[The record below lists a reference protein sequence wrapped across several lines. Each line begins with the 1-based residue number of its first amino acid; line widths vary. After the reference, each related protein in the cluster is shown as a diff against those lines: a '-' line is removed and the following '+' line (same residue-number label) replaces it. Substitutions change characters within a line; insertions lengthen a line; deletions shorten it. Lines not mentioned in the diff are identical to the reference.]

1 MRFQC
6 SSCGRIV
13 AVDDIDAGIMVQC
26 GHCGSVVQVPP
37 TRLSRGSVI
46 ADFIIRRAIGQ
57 GGMGT
62 VYLSHQITLDRPAAL
77 KILAESYANNAEF
90 VALFIKEAR
99 AAAKLNH
106 PHIVQAY
113 AVGEDDG
120 LLYFAMENIDGET
133 MKDVL
138 DREGVIPVDQA
149 LNVIQQIAEALN
161 YAWIEQKL
169 IHCDIKPDNI
179 MLTSTGRAK
188 LADLGLARV
197 TGDMSDADDDEVMG
211 TPQYIS
217 PEALT
222 GAPMDTRSDIY
233 SLGATFYQF
242 VTGRLAFDGA
252 TASEIAKKHLTEPLI
267 PPRSV
272 NKDVP
277 ESVSRII
284 IKMMAKNPSMRYQD
298 ASELIDDLRNARRG
312 KIAGPATESEILNS
326 GASVSKTAAR
336 VARPVG
342 AVPAGADPQHDRA
355 RNIYNLKKRQQD
367 EARRTRVMII
377 VACVI
382 LAVSLLAGAFLLTR
396 YGAKARAERE
406 RREAAEAAER
416 ELQRDTP
423 LTLAVDEI
431 VEFSQANP
439 SDKRGL
445 LAKCEAFLAKDFQ
458 PGKPKEEQALMT
470 FRAIYQ
476 ETDEAVMA
484 STRDLEARKLR
495 KLITQ
500 RQEAAEAAEEARQR
514 AIQQAEDK
522 RKADEYARQAD
533 QLRKEQSARTALELA
548 ERLVSEKEYFAW
560 RMIDQTRHDHLDRAE
575 KDYADWY
582 QNVDRHAQ
590 NSDEAIAEVARPYR
604 DWAKSVLDNIAG
616 AKAIRENTYNGN
628 TILADTQIGYGPS
641 GICTIK
647 SINNGVVKATTIEG
661 RTFQFDF
668 DELPLAQRLVLLKK
682 GAGEAGHS
690 DALYFYLLLYGD
702 FAGAKTVVSD
712 DKTARDIVAYVIAS
726 YFKLAIENASSEQ
739 ALEELRQKYGSLREF
754 RDAMSNARKS
764 TNP

>member
-113 AVGEDDG
+113 AVGEDEG

-138 DREGVIPVDQA
+138 EREGVIPVDQA

-197 TGDMSDADDDEVMG
+197 TGDMNDAEDDEVMG

-242 VTGRLAFDGA
+242 VTGRLAFDGS
-252 TASEIAKKHLTEPLI
+252 TAAEIAKKHLTEPLI
-267 PPRSV
+267 PPRAV
-272 NKDVP
+272 NKDIP

-312 KIAGPATESEILNS
+312 KLAGPATESEILN
-326 GASVSKTAAR
+326 GGIRPAAR
-336 VARPVG
+336 IARTPGGTVIAG
-342 AVPAGADPQHDRA
+342 VPEAKNDRA

-367 EARRTRVMII
+367 EARKTRVMILIACI
-377 VACVI
+377 VLVVALVLGGI
-382 LAVSLLAGAFLLTR
+382 AWYFNN
-396 YGAKARAERE
+396 AKAREERA
-406 RREAAEAAER
+406 RREAAEAKER

-423 LTLAVDEI
+423 MTLAVDEI
-431 VEFSQANP
+431 VTFSRENP
-439 SDKRGL
+439 TDKRGL
-445 LAKCEAFLAKDFQ
+445 LDKCEAYIAKNFQ
-458 PGKPKEEQALMT
+458 PGKPKEEQAEMT
-470 FRAIYQ
+470 FRAVFLEVD
-476 ETDEAVMA
+476 ETMMA
-484 STRDLEARKLR
+484 SARDLESRKLR
-495 KLITQ
+495 KLIAQ
-500 RQEAAEAAEEARQR
+500 RRDDAEAAEEARRR
-514 AIQQAEDK
+514 AEQAAEDK
-522 RKADEYARQAD
+522 RKAREYAEQAD
-533 QLRKEQSARTALELA
+533 QLRREQSARLAMELS
-548 ERLVSEKEYFAW
+548 ERLARDKEYFAG
-560 RMIDQTRHDHLDRAE
+560 RMIDQTRHEHLDRVE

-582 QNVDRHAQ
+582 QTLERQSQD
-590 NSDEAIAEVARPYR
+590 SDEAIAEVARPYR
-604 DWAKSVLDNIAG
+604 DWARSVLDNIAG

-628 TILADTQIGYGPS
+628 TILADTQVGYGPS
-641 GICTIK
+641 GICSVK
-647 SINNGVVKATTIEG
+647 SINNGIVKAVMVDG
-661 RTFQFDF
+661 KPFQFEF
-668 DELPLAQRLVLLKK
+668 DDLPLTQRLVLLKK
-682 GAGEAGHS
+682 GAGEAGHT

-702 FAGAKTVVSD
+702 FAGAKTIASD
-712 DKTARDIVAYVIAS
+712 DEAAKEITAYVIAS
-726 YFKLAIENASSEQ
+726 YFKLALDDADEKEI
-739 ALEELRQKYGSLREF
+739 EELRSKYGTMREF
-754 RDAMSNARKS
+754 RNALAAKNRQN
-764 TNP
+764 NP

>member
-138 DREGVIPVDQA
+138 EREGVIPVDQA

-161 YAWIEQKL
+161 YAWVEQKL

-222 GAPMDTRSDIY
+222 GAPMDARSDIY

-252 TASEIAKKHLTEPLI
+252 TAAEIAKKHLTEPLI

-272 NKDVP
+272 NKDIP

-284 IKMMAKNPSMRYQD
+284 MKMMAKNPSMRYQD

-312 KIAGPATESEILNS
+312 KLAGPSTDSEVLS
-326 GASVSKTAAR
+326 GAISKTATR
-336 VARPVG
+336 VARPTGGGTVLEG
-342 AVPAGADPQHDRA
+342 AADRQNDRA

-367 EARRTRVMII
+367 EARRTRVVVLI
-377 VACVI
+377 ACLV
-382 LAVSLLAGAFLLTR
+382 LFVSLVAAGILF
-396 YGAKARAERE
+396 YFNNAKAREERA
-406 RREAAEAAER
+406 RKEAAEAAER

-423 LTLAVDEI
+423 MTLAVDEI
-431 VEFSQANP
+431 VAFSRANP
-439 SDKRGL
+439 TDKRGL
-445 LAKCEAFLAKDFQ
+445 LEKCEAFIAKNYQ
-458 PGKPKEEQALMT
+458 PTKPKEDQALMT
-470 FRAIYQ
+470 FRAVFQ
-476 ETDEAVMA
+476 EVDESMMS
-484 STRDLEARKLR
+484 STRDLESRKLR
-495 KLITQ
+495 KLIAQ
-500 RQEAAEAAEEARQR
+500 RKDDAEAAEDAKRRAEQAAADRQR
-514 AIQQAEDK
+514 AEEYAQQAD
-522 RKADEYARQAD
+522 R
-533 QLRKEQSARTALELA
+533 LRKEQSARTALELS
-548 ERLVSEKEYFAW
+548 ERLAREKEYFAG
-560 RMIDQTRHDHLDRAE
+560 RMIEQTRHDHLDRVE
-575 KDYADWY
+575 KDYADWF
-582 QNVDRHAQ
+582 QNLDRHAQ
-590 NSDEAIAEVARPYR
+590 DSDEAVAEVARPYR
-604 DWAKSVLDNIAG
+604 DWARAVLDNIAG
-616 AKAIRENTYNGN
+616 AKAIHENTYNGN
-628 TILADTQIGYGPS
+628 TILAETQVGYGPS
-641 GICTIK
+641 GICRVK
-647 SINNGVVKATTIEG
+647 SINNGIVKAVMVDG
-661 RTFQFDF
+661 KPFQFEF
-668 DELPLAQRLVLLKK
+668 DELPLKQRLVLLKK
-682 GAGEAGHS
+682 GAGEAGHA

-702 FAGAKTVVSD
+702 FAGAKEIASD
-712 DKTARDIVAYVIAS
+712 EDAAKDITAYVIAS
-726 YFKLAIENASSEQ
+726 YFKHALENSDEKQ
-739 ALEELRQKYGSLREF
+739 REELRAKYGDMREF
-754 RDAMSNARKS
+754 RSALSAWNKQN
-764 TNP
+764 NP

>member
-138 DREGVIPVDQA
+138 AREGVIPVDQA
-149 LNVIQQIAEALN
+149 LNIIQQIAEALN

-222 GAPMDTRSDIY
+222 GAPMDARSDIY

-242 VTGRLAFDGA
+242 VTGRLAFDGN
-252 TASEIAKKHLTEPLI
+252 TAAEIAKKHLTEPLI

-272 NKDVP
+272 NKDIP

-284 IKMMAKNPSMRYQD
+284 MKMMAKNPSMRYQD

-312 KIAGPATESEILNS
+312 KLAGPSTDSEILS
-326 GASVSKTAAR
+326 GASKAAVR
-336 VARPVG
+336 VARP
-342 AVPAGADPQHDRA
+342 AGGGTVLDGGGDRQNDRA

-367 EARRTRVMII
+367 EARKTRVVVLI
-377 VACVI
+377 ACLV
-382 LAVSLLAGAFLLTR
+382 LLVSLIAAGILF
-396 YGAKARAERE
+396 YFNNAKAREERA
-406 RREAAEAAER
+406 RKEAAEAAER

-423 LTLAVDEI
+423 MTLAVDEI
-431 VEFSQANP
+431 VAFSRANP
-439 SDKRGL
+439 TDKRGL
-445 LAKCEAFLAKDFQ
+445 LEKCEEFIAKNYQ

-470 FRAIYQ
+470 FRAVFQ
-476 ETDEAVMA
+476 EVDEAVMA

-495 KLITQ
+495 KQIAQLKD
-500 RQEAAEAAEEARQR
+500 EAEAAEEAKLR
-514 AIQQAEDK
+514 AEQAERDRLKAIEYEQQA
-522 RKADEYARQAD
+522 A
-533 QLRKEQSARTALELA
+533 QLRKEQSARAALELS
-548 ERLVSEKEYFAW
+548 ERLVREKEYFSW
-560 RMIDQTRHDHLDRAE
+560 RMIDQTLHDHMDRVE
-575 KDYADWY
+575 KDYAVWF
-582 QNVDRHAQ
+582 QNLDRNAQ
-590 NSDEAIAEVARPYR
+590 DSDEAVAEVARPYR
-604 DWAKSVLDNIAG
+604 DWAKAVLDNIAG
-616 AKAIRENTYNGN
+616 AKTIRENSYNGN

-641 GICTIK
+641 GICTVK
-647 SINNGVVKATTIEG
+647 SINNGVVKAVMVDNKP
-661 RTFQFDF
+661 FQFEF
-668 DELPLAQRLVLLKK
+668 DDLPQKQRLVLLKK

-702 FAGAKTVVSD
+702 FTGAKTIAAD
-712 DKTARDIVAYVIAS
+712 DDNAKEITAYVIAS
-726 YFKLAIENASSEQ
+726 YFKH
-739 ALEELRQKYGSLREF
+739 ALENSDEKMREELQAKYGAMREF
-754 RDAMSNARKS
+754 RTALSAWNKQN
-764 TNP
+764 NP

>member
-13 AVDDIDAGIMVQC
+13 AVDDVDAGIMVQC

-138 DREGVIPVDQA
+138 DREGAIPVDQA

-197 TGDMSDADDDEVMG
+197 TGDMSDSDDDEVMG

-252 TASEIAKKHLTEPLI
+252 TAAEIAKKHLTEPLI

-272 NKDVP
+272 NKDIP

-284 IKMMAKNPSMRYQD
+284 MKMMAKNPSMRYQD

-312 KIAGPATESEILNS
+312 KLAGPATDSEILAG
-326 GASVSKTAAR
+326 GAKQAAR

-342 AVPAGADPQHDRA
+342 GGTVLASGADHQNDRA

-367 EARRTRVMII
+367 EARKTRIVVMI
-377 VACVI
+377 ACLV
-382 LAVSLLAGAFLLTR
+382 LLVSLVAAGILF
-396 YGAKARAERE
+396 YFNNAKAREERA
-406 RREAAEAAER
+406 RKEAAEAAER

-423 LTLAVDEI
+423 MTLEVDEI
-431 VEFSQANP
+431 LAFSRANP

-445 LAKCEAFLAKDFQ
+445 LEKCEAFIAKNYQ
-458 PGKPKEEQALMT
+458 PSKPKEDQALMT
-470 FRAIYQ
+470 FRAVFQ
-476 ETDEAVMA
+476 EVDESMMA

-495 KLITQ
+495 KLIAQ
-500 RQEAAEAAEEARQR
+500 RRDDAEAAEEARRR
-514 AIQQAEDK
+514 AQQAAEDK
-522 RKADEYARQAD
+522 RKADEYAQQAD
-533 QLRKEQSARTALELA
+533 QLRKEQSARTAMELA
-548 ERLVSEKEYFAW
+548 ERLVTDKEYFAGH
-560 RMIDQTRHDHLDRAE
+560 MIEQTRHDHLDRAE
-575 KDYADWY
+575 KDYADWF
-582 QNVDRHAQ
+582 QTLDRHAQ
-590 NSDEAIAEVARPYR
+590 DSDEAVAEVARPYR
-604 DWAKSVLDNIAG
+604 DWARIVLDNIAG

-628 TILADTQIGYGPS
+628 TILAETQVGYGPS
-641 GICTIK
+641 GICRVK
-647 SINNGVVKATTIEG
+647 SINNGVVKAVMVDG
-661 RTFQFDF
+661 KQFQFNF
-668 DELPLAQRLVLLKK
+668 DDLPLKQRLVLLKK

-702 FAGAKTVVSD
+702 FAGAKE
-712 DKTARDIVAYVIAS
+712 IVADDDNAKEIANYILAS
-726 YFKLAIENASSEQ
+726 YFKYVVKNSDEKT
-739 ALEELRQKYGSLREF
+739 LEELKAKYGTMREF
-754 RDAMSNARKS
+754 RNAMSTYKQN
-764 TNP
+764 NP

>member
-138 DREGVIPVDQA
+138 EREGVIPVDQA

-242 VTGRLAFDGA
+242 VTGRLAFDGS
-252 TASEIAKKHLTEPLI
+252 TAAEIAKKHLTEPLI
-267 PPRSV
+267 PPRAV
-272 NKDVP
+272 NKDIP

-312 KIAGPATESEILNS
+312 KLAGPATESEILN
-326 GASVSKTAAR
+326 GGIR
-336 VARPVG
+336 PVARATRTPGGGTVIAG
-342 AVPAGADPQHDRA
+342 VPEAKNDRA

-367 EARRTRVMII
+367 EARKTRVMILIACI
-377 VACVI
+377 VLVVALVLGGI
-382 LAVSLLAGAFLLTR
+382 AWYFNN
-396 YGAKARAERE
+396 AKAREERA
-406 RREAAEAAER
+406 RREAAEAKER

-423 LTLAVDEI
+423 MTLAVDEI
-431 VEFSQANP
+431 VAFSRANP
-439 SDKRGL
+439 TDKRGL
-445 LAKCEAFLAKDFQ
+445 LDKCEAYIAKDFQ
-458 PGKPKEEQALMT
+458 PGKPKEEQAEMT
-470 FRAIYQ
+470 FRAVFL
-476 ETDEAVMA
+476 EVDEAMMA
-484 STRDLEARKLR
+484 SARDLESRKLR
-495 KLITQ
+495 KLIAQ
-500 RQEAAEAAEEARQR
+500 RRDDAEAAEEARRR
-514 AIQQAEDK
+514 AEQAAEDK
-522 RKADEYARQAD
+522 RKADEYAQQAD
-533 QLRKEQSARTALELA
+533 QRRKEQSARLAMELS
-548 ERLVSEKEYFAW
+548 ERLARDKEYFAG
-560 RMIDQTRHDHLDRAE
+560 RMIDQTRHEHLDRVE

-582 QNVDRHAQ
+582 QTLDRHSQ
-590 NSDEAIAEVARPYR
+590 DSDEAIAEVARPYR
-604 DWAKSVLDNIAG
+604 DWARSVLDNIAG

-628 TILADTQIGYGPS
+628 TILADTQVGYGPS
-641 GICTIK
+641 GICSVK
-647 SINNGVVKATTIEG
+647 SINNGIVKAVMVDG
-661 RTFQFDF
+661 KPFQFEF
-668 DELPLAQRLVLLKK
+668 DDLPLTQRLVLLKK
-682 GAGEAGHS
+682 GAGEAGHT

-702 FAGAKTVVSD
+702 FAGAKTIAAD
-712 DKTARDIVAYVIAS
+712 DDAAKEITAYVIAS
-726 YFKLAIENASSEQ
+726 YFKLALDDADEKEI
-739 ALEELRQKYGSLREF
+739 EELRSKYGTMREF
-754 RDAMSNARKS
+754 RNALAAKNRQN
-764 TNP
+764 NP

>member
-1 MRFQC
+1 M
-6 SSCGRIV
+6 

-138 DREGVIPVDQA
+138 EREGVIPVDQA

-252 TASEIAKKHLTEPLI
+252 TAAEIAKKHLTEPLI

-272 NKDVP
+272 NKDIP

-284 IKMMAKNPSMRYQD
+284 MKMMAKNPSMRYQD

-312 KIAGPATESEILNS
+312 KLAGPSTDSEVL
-326 GASVSKTAAR
+326 VSKNSARAAR
-336 VARPVG
+336 PSGGGTVLD
-342 AVPAGADPQHDRA
+342 AGADRQNDRA

-367 EARRTRVMII
+367 EARKTQTMILI
-377 VACVI
+377 ACLV
-382 LAVSLLAGAFLLTR
+382 LVVSLIAAGILF
-396 YGAKARAERE
+396 YFNNAKAQEE
-406 RREAAEAAER
+406 RRQKEALEAAER

-423 LTLAVDEI
+423 MTLAVDEI
-431 VEFSQANP
+431 VAFSRANP
-439 SDKRGL
+439 TDKRGL
-445 LAKCEAFLAKDFQ
+445 LDKCEAFIAKNYQ
-458 PGKPKEEQALMT
+458 PTKPKEDQALMT
-470 FRAIYQ
+470 FRAVFQ
-476 ETDEAVMA
+476 EVDEAMMT
-484 STRDLEARKLR
+484 STRDLESRKLR
-495 KLITQ
+495 KQIAQ
-500 RQEAAEAAEEARQR
+500 RKDDAEAREEARRR
-514 AIQQAEDK
+514 AEQAEQD
-522 RKADEYARQAD
+522 RQKAEEYARQAA
-533 QLRKEQSARTALELA
+533 QLRKEQSARTAMELS
-548 ERLVSEKEYFAW
+548 ERLAREKEYFVGH
-560 RMIDQTRHDHLDRAE
+560 MIDQTRHEHLDRAE
-575 KDYADWY
+575 KDYADWF
-582 QNVDRHAQ
+582 QNLDRYSQ
-590 NSDEAIAEVARPYR
+590 DSDEAVAEVARPYR
-604 DWAKSVLDNIAG
+604 DWAKAVLDNIAG

-641 GICTIK
+641 GICRVK
-647 SINNGVVKATTIEG
+647 SINNGVVKAVMVDNKP
-661 RTFQFDF
+661 FQFDF
-668 DELPLAQRLVLLKK
+668 DDLPLKQRLVLLKK
-682 GAGEAGHS
+682 GAGEAGHA
-690 DALYFYLLLYGD
+690 DALYFYLLLYGE
-702 FAGAKTVVSD
+702 FAGAKE
-712 DKTARDIVAYVIAS
+712 IVADDEAAKEITSYVIAS
-726 YFKLAIENASSEQ
+726 YFKHALDIADEKG
-739 ALEELRQKYGSLREF
+739 LEELKAKYGTMREF
-754 RDAMSNARKS
+754 RNALSARNKQN
-764 TNP
+764 NP

>member
-138 DREGVIPVDQA
+138 DREGAIPVDQA

-252 TASEIAKKHLTEPLI
+252 TAAEIAKKHLTEPLI

-272 NKDVP
+272 NKDIP

-284 IKMMAKNPSMRYQD
+284 MKMMAKNPSMRYQD

-312 KIAGPATESEILNS
+312 KLAGPATESEIL
-326 GASVSKTAAR
+326 GGSKSATH

-342 AVPAGADPQHDRA
+342 GTVLASAADHQNDRA

-367 EARRTRVMII
+367 EARKTRT
-377 VACVI
+377 VI
-382 LAVSLLAGAFLLTR
+382 LIACIVLFISLTAAGVLFYFNNAER
-396 YGAKARAERE
+396 RKAREQKE
-406 RREAAEAAER
+406 KLEAAER

-423 LTLAVDEI
+423 MTLAVDEI
-431 VEFSQANP
+431 VAFSRTNP
-439 SDKRGL
+439 TDRRGL
-445 LAKCEAFLAKDFQ
+445 LDKCEAFIAKNYQ
-458 PGKPKEEQALMT
+458 PGKPKEDQALMT
-470 FRAIYQ
+470 FRAIFQ
-476 ETDEAVMA
+476 EVDEGMMA
-484 STRDLEARKLR
+484 STRDLESRKLR
-495 KLITQ
+495 KLIAQ
-500 RQEAAEAAEEARQR
+500 RKDDAEAAADARRR
-514 AIQQAEDK
+514 AEQAAEDK
-522 RKADEYARQAD
+522 RLAAEYAQQAD
-533 QLRKEQSARTALELA
+533 QLRKEQSARTAMELA
-548 ERLVSEKEYFAW
+548 ERLVREKEYYAG

-575 KDYADWY
+575 KDYADWF
-582 QNVDRHAQ
+582 QTLERHTQ
-590 NSDEAIAEVARPYR
+590 DSDEAVAAVARPYR
-604 DWAKSVLDNIAG
+604 DWARVVLDNIAG

-641 GICTIK
+641 GICRVR
-647 SINNGVVKATTIEG
+647 SINNGIVKAVMVDNKQ
-661 RTFQFDF
+661 FQFDF
-668 DELPLAQRLVLLKK
+668 DDLPLKQRLVLLKK

-702 FAGAKTVVSD
+702 FAGAKE
-712 DKTARDIVAYVIAS
+712 IVADDDSAKEITNYIIAS
-726 YFKLAIENASSEQ
+726 YFKHVLENADEK
-739 ALEELRQKYGSLREF
+739 ALDELKAKYGTMREF
-754 RDAMSNARKS
+754 RNALSARNKQ

>member
-149 LNVIQQIAEALN
+149 LNIIQQIAEALN

-222 GAPMDTRSDIY
+222 GAPMDARSDIY

-242 VTGRLAFDGA
+242 VTGRLAFDGS
-252 TASEIAKKHLTEPLI
+252 TAAEIAKKHLTEPLI

-272 NKDVP
+272 NKDIP

-284 IKMMAKNPSMRYQD
+284 MKMMAKNPSMRYQD

-312 KIAGPATESEILNS
+312 KLAGPSTDSEVLS
-326 GASVSKTAAR
+326 GVSKTATR
-336 VARPVG
+336 VARPAGGGTVLDG
-342 AVPAGADPQHDRA
+342 AVDRQNDRA

-367 EARRTRVMII
+367 EARKTRT
-377 VACVI
+377 VI
-382 LAVSLLAGAFLLTR
+382 LIACLVLLVSLVAAGVLF
-396 YGAKARAERE
+396 YFNNAKAREERA
-406 RREAAEAAER
+406 RREAAEAKER

-423 LTLAVDEI
+423 LTLDVDEI
-431 VEFSQANP
+431 VAFSRANP
-439 SDKRGL
+439 MDKRGL
-445 LAKCEAFLAKDFQ
+445 LEKCEAFIAKNYE
-458 PGKPKEEQALMT
+458 PAKPKEEQALMT
-470 FRAIYQ
+470 FRAVFQ
-476 ETDEAVMA
+476 EVDEAVMA
-484 STRDLEARKLR
+484 TTRDLESRKLR
-495 KLITQ
+495 KQIAQLKDEK
-500 RQEAAEAAEEARQR
+500 EAAEDAKRRAEQAAEDRRKAEEYA
-514 AIQQAEDK
+514 QQAE
-522 RKADEYARQAD
+522 
-533 QLRKEQSARTALELA
+533 QLRKEQSARAAMELS
-548 ERLVSEKEYFAW
+548 ERLAREKEYFAW
-560 RMIDQTRHDHLDRAE
+560 RMIDQTLREHMDRVE
-575 KDYADWY
+575 KDYADWF
-582 QNVDRHAQ
+582 QILDRHAQ
-590 NSDEAIAEVARPYR
+590 DSDEAVATVARPYR

-628 TILADTQIGYGPS
+628 TILAETQIGYGPS
-641 GICTIK
+641 GICTVK
-647 SINNGVVKATTIEG
+647 SINNGLVKAAMVDG
-661 RTFQFDF
+661 KPFQFEF
-668 DELPLAQRLVLLKK
+668 DELPQKQRLVLLKK

-702 FAGAKTVVSD
+702 FTGAKTIAAD
-712 DKTARDIVAYVIAS
+712 DDGAKEITAYVIAS
-726 YFKLAIENASSEQ
+726 FFKH
-739 ALEELRQKYGSLREF
+739 ALEDSDEKTRAELQSKYGSMREF
-754 RDAMSNARKS
+754 RSALSAWNKQN
-764 TNP
+764 NP

>member
-1 MRFQC
+1 
-6 SSCGRIV
+6 
-13 AVDDIDAGIMVQC
+13 MVQC

-138 DREGVIPVDQA
+138 EREGAIPVDQA

-197 TGDMSDADDDEVMG
+197 TGDMSDSDDDEVMG

-242 VTGRLAFDGA
+242 VTGRLAFDGN
-252 TASEIAKKHLTEPLI
+252 TAAEIAKKHLTEPLI

-272 NKDVP
+272 NKDIP

-312 KIAGPATESEILNS
+312 KLAGPSTDSEILS
-326 GASVSKTAAR
+326 GAKPAAR

-342 AVPAGADPQHDRA
+342 GGTVLDGAVDRQNDRA

-367 EARRTRVMII
+367 EARKTRVVVLI
-377 VACVI
+377 ACLV
-382 LAVSLLAGAFLLTR
+382 LFVSLVAAGVLF
-396 YGAKARAERE
+396 YFNNAKAREE
-406 RREAAEAAER
+406 RRKKEAAEAAER

-423 LTLAVDEI
+423 MTLAVDEI
-431 VEFSQANP
+431 VAFSRANP
-439 SDKRGL
+439 TDKRGL
-445 LAKCEAFLAKDFQ
+445 LDKCEAYIAKNYQ
-458 PGKPKEEQALMT
+458 PGKPKEDQALMT
-470 FRAIYQ
+470 FRAIFQ
-476 ETDEAVMA
+476 EVDESMMS
-484 STRDLEARKLR
+484 STRDLESRKLR
-495 KLITQ
+495 KLIAQ
-500 RQEAAEAAEEARQR
+500 RKDDAEAAEEARRR
-514 AIQQAEDK
+514 AAQAAEDK
-522 RKADEYARQAD
+522 RRADEYAQQAD
-533 QLRKEQSARTALELA
+533 QLRKEQSARTALELS
-548 ERLVSEKEYFAW
+548 ERLVREKDYYAG
-560 RMIDQTRHDHLDRAE
+560 RMVEQTLHDHLDRAE
-575 KDYADWY
+575 KDYAEWF
-582 QNVDRHAQ
+582 QTLERHTQ
-590 NSDEAIAEVARPYR
+590 DSDEAVAEVARPYR
-604 DWAKSVLDNIAG
+604 EWARSVLDSIAG

-641 GICTIK
+641 GICRVR
-647 SINNGVVKATTIEG
+647 SINNGVVKAVMVDN
-661 RTFQFDF
+661 RQFQFDF
-668 DELPLAQRLVLLKK
+668 DDLPLKQRLVLLKK

-702 FAGAKTVVSD
+702 FAGAKEIASD
-712 DKTARDIVAYVIAS
+712 DDSAKEITNYIIAC
-726 YFKLAIENASSEQ
+726 YFKHVLDNADEKT
-739 ALEELRQKYGSLREF
+739 LEELKTKYGSMREF
-754 RDAMSNARKS
+754 KNALSAHNRQ

>member
-13 AVDDIDAGIMVQC
+13 AVDDVDAGIMVQC

-138 DREGVIPVDQA
+138 EREGVIPVDQA

-252 TASEIAKKHLTEPLI
+252 TAAEIAKKHLVEPLI

-272 NKDVP
+272 NKDIP

-284 IKMMAKNPSMRYQD
+284 MKMMAKNPSMRYQD

-312 KIAGPATESEILNS
+312 KTAGPATESEILVGGAQNS
-326 GASVSKTAAR
+326 AR

-342 AVPAGADPQHDRA
+342 GTMAAPADHQNDRA
-355 RNIYNLKKRQQD
+355 RNIYNLKKRQQE
-367 EARRTRVMII
+367 EARKTRSMILI
-377 VACVI
+377 ACVVLVI
-382 LAVSLLAGAFLLTR
+382 SLLAGGVAWYFNN
-396 YGAKARAERE
+396 AKAREEQARKK
-406 RREAAEAAER
+406 AAEAKEL
-416 ELQRDTP
+416 ELQRDTEM
-423 LTLAVDEI
+423 TLAVDDI
-431 VEFSQANP
+431 VAFSNTNP
-439 SDKRGL
+439 TDKAGL
-445 LAKCEAFLAKDFQ
+445 LEKCEEYILKKYQ
-458 PGKPKEEQALMT
+458 PGKPKEEKAKIMFDSVFL
-470 FRAIYQ
+470 
-476 ETDEAVMA
+476 EVDEAMMA
-484 STRDLEARKLR
+484 SARDLESRKLR
-495 KLITQ
+495 KLIAQ
-500 RQEAAEAAEEARQR
+500 RKDDAEAAEEARRR
-514 AIQQAEDK
+514 AQQAAEDK
-522 RKADEYARQAD
+522 RKADDYARQAD
-533 QLRKEQSARTALELA
+533 QLRKEQSARTALELS
-548 ERLVSEKEYFAW
+548 ERLVKDKEYFAG
-560 RMIDQTRHDHLDRAE
+560 RMIEQTRHDHLDRAE
-575 KDYADWY
+575 KDYADWFQTLERY
-582 QNVDRHAQ
+582 SQDA
-590 NSDEAIAEVARPYR
+590 DEAVAEVARPYR
-604 DWAKSVLDNIAG
+604 DWANAVLDHIAG

-628 TILADTQIGYGPS
+628 TILAETQIGYGPS
-641 GICTIK
+641 GICRVK
-647 SINNGVVKATTIEG
+647 SINNGVVKATMVDG
-661 RTFQFDF
+661 KQFQFDF
-668 DELPLAQRLVLLKK
+668 DDLPLSQRLVLLKK
-682 GAGEAGHS
+682 GAGEAGHADS
-690 DALYFYLLLYGD
+690 LYFYLLLYGD
-702 FAGAKTVVSD
+702 FAGAKTIAAEED
-712 DKTARDIVAYVIAS
+712 AAKDITAYVIAS
-726 YFKLAIENASSEQ
+726 YFKHVLENADQ
-739 ALEELRQKYGSLREF
+739 KTVDELRAQYGTMREF
-754 RDAMSNARKS
+754 RNALSARNGQK
-764 TNP
+764 

>member
-138 DREGVIPVDQA
+138 EREGVIPVDQA
-149 LNVIQQIAEALN
+149 LNIIQQIAEALN

-242 VTGRLAFDGA
+242 VTGRLAFDGS
-252 TASEIAKKHLTEPLI
+252 TAAEIAKKHLTEPLI
-267 PPRSV
+267 PPRAV
-272 NKDVP
+272 NKDIP

-312 KIAGPATESEILNS
+312 KIAGPATESEILS
-326 GASVSKTAAR
+326 GAI
-336 VARPVG
+336 RPASR
-342 AVPAGADPQHDRA
+342 AVRTPGGGTVIAGVPEAKNDRA

-367 EARRTRVMII
+367 EARKTQLMILI
-377 VACVI
+377 ACFVLVVALVLGGI
-382 LAVSLLAGAFLLTR
+382 AWYFNN
-396 YGAKARAERE
+396 AKAREERA
-406 RREAAEAAER
+406 RREAAEAKER

-423 LTLAVDEI
+423 MTLAVDEI
-431 VEFSQANP
+431 VAFSRANP
-439 SDKRGL
+439 TDKRGL
-445 LAKCEAFLAKDFQ
+445 LDKCEAYIAKDFQ
-458 PGKPKEEQALMT
+458 PGKPKEEQAEMT
-470 FRAIYQ
+470 FRAVFL
-476 ETDEAVMA
+476 EVDEAMMA
-484 STRDLEARKLR
+484 SARDLESRKLR
-495 KLITQ
+495 KLIAQ
-500 RQEAAEAAEEARQR
+500 RRDDAEAAEEARRR
-514 AIQQAEDK
+514 AEQAAEDK
-522 RKADEYARQAD
+522 RKADEYAQQAD
-533 QLRKEQSARTALELA
+533 QLRKEQSARLAMELS
-548 ERLVSEKEYFAW
+548 ERLVRDKEYFAG
-560 RMIDQTRHDHLDRAE
+560 RMIDQTRHEHLDRVE

-582 QNVDRHAQ
+582 QTLERQSQD
-590 NSDEAIAEVARPYR
+590 SDEAIAEVARPYR
-604 DWAKSVLDNIAG
+604 DWARSVLDNIAG

-628 TILADTQIGYGPS
+628 TILADTQVGYGPS
-641 GICTIK
+641 GICSVK
-647 SINNGVVKATTIEG
+647 SINNGIVKAVMVDG
-661 RTFQFDF
+661 KPFQFNF
-668 DELPLAQRLVLLKK
+668 DDLPLTQRLVLLKK
-682 GAGEAGHS
+682 GAGEAGHT

-702 FAGAKTVVSD
+702 FAGAKTIAAD
-712 DKTARDIVAYVIAS
+712 DDAAKEIAAYVIAS
-726 YFKLAIENASSEQ
+726 YFKLALDDADEKEI
-739 ALEELRQKYGSLREF
+739 EELRSKYGTMREF
-754 RDAMSNARKS
+754 RSALAAKNRQN
-764 TNP
+764 NP

>member
-138 DREGVIPVDQA
+138 EREGVIPVDQA

-252 TASEIAKKHLTEPLI
+252 TAAEIAKKHLTEPLI

-272 NKDVP
+272 NKDIP

-284 IKMMAKNPSMRYQD
+284 MKMMAKNPSMRYQD

-312 KIAGPATESEILNS
+312 KLAGPATESEIL
-326 GASVSKTAAR
+326 GGSKSATH

-342 AVPAGADPQHDRA
+342 GTVLASAADHQNDRA

-367 EARRTRVMII
+367 EARKTRT
-377 VACVI
+377 VI
-382 LAVSLLAGAFLLTR
+382 LIACIVLFISLTAAGVLFYFNNAER
-396 YGAKARAERE
+396 RKAREQKE
-406 RREAAEAAER
+406 KLEAAER

-423 LTLAVDEI
+423 MTLAVDEI
-431 VEFSQANP
+431 VAFSRTNP
-439 SDKRGL
+439 TDRRGL
-445 LAKCEAFLAKDFQ
+445 LDKCEAFIAKNYQ
-458 PGKPKEEQALMT
+458 PGKPKEDQALMT
-470 FRAIYQ
+470 FRAIFQ
-476 ETDEAVMA
+476 EVDEGMMA
-484 STRDLEARKLR
+484 STRDLESRKLR
-495 KLITQ
+495 KLIAQ
-500 RQEAAEAAEEARQR
+500 RKDDAEAAADARRR
-514 AIQQAEDK
+514 AEQAAEDK
-522 RKADEYARQAD
+522 RLAAEYAQQAD
-533 QLRKEQSARTALELA
+533 QLRKEQSARTAMELA
-548 ERLVSEKEYFAW
+548 ERLVREKEYYAG

-575 KDYADWY
+575 KDYADWF
-582 QNVDRHAQ
+582 QTLERHTQ
-590 NSDEAIAEVARPYR
+590 DSDEAVAEVARPYR
-604 DWAKSVLDNIAG
+604 DWARVVLDNIAG

-641 GICTIK
+641 GICRVR
-647 SINNGVVKATTIEG
+647 SINNGIVKAVMVDNKQ
-661 RTFQFDF
+661 FQFDF
-668 DELPLAQRLVLLKK
+668 DDLPLKQRLVLLKK

-702 FAGAKTVVSD
+702 FAGAKE
-712 DKTARDIVAYVIAS
+712 IVADDDSAKEITNYIIAS
-726 YFKLAIENASSEQ
+726 YFKHVLENADEK
-739 ALEELRQKYGSLREF
+739 ALDELKAKYGTMREF
-754 RDAMSNARKS
+754 RNALSARNKQ

>member
-138 DREGVIPVDQA
+138 EREGVIPVEQA

-161 YAWIEQKL
+161 YAWVEQKL

-252 TASEIAKKHLTEPLI
+252 TAAEIAKKHLTEPLI

-272 NKDVP
+272 NKDIP

-284 IKMMAKNPSMRYQD
+284 MKMMAKNPSMRYQD

-312 KIAGPATESEILNS
+312 KLAGPSTDSEVLV
-326 GASVSKTAAR
+326 GGSKTATR
-336 VARPVG
+336 VARPAGGGTVLDG
-342 AVPAGADPQHDRA
+342 AVDRQNDRA

-367 EARRTRVMII
+367 EARRTRVVVLI
-377 VACVI
+377 ACLV
-382 LAVSLLAGAFLLTR
+382 LFVSLVAAGILF
-396 YGAKARAERE
+396 YFNNAKAREERA
-406 RREAAEAAER
+406 RKEAAEAAER

-423 LTLAVDEI
+423 MTLAVDEI
-431 VEFSQANP
+431 VAFSRANP
-439 SDKRGL
+439 TDRRGL
-445 LAKCEAFLAKDFQ
+445 LEKCEAFIAKNCCCLSYHFQ
-458 PGKPKEEQALMT
+458 PDTL
-470 FRAIYQ
+470 
-476 ETDEAVMA
+476 
-484 STRDLEARKLR
+484 
-495 KLITQ
+495 
-500 RQEAAEAAEEARQR
+500 
-514 AIQQAEDK
+514 
-522 RKADEYARQAD
+522 
-533 QLRKEQSARTALELA
+533 TA
-548 ERLVSEKEYFAW
+548 
-560 RMIDQTRHDHLDRAE
+560 
-575 KDYADWY
+575 
-582 QNVDRHAQ
+582 
-590 NSDEAIAEVARPYR
+590 
-604 DWAKSVLDNIAG
+604 
-616 AKAIRENTYNGN
+616 
-628 TILADTQIGYGPS
+628 
-641 GICTIK
+641 
-647 SINNGVVKATTIEG
+647 
-661 RTFQFDF
+661 
-668 DELPLAQRLVLLKK
+668 
-682 GAGEAGHS
+682 
-690 DALYFYLLLYGD
+690 
-702 FAGAKTVVSD
+702 
-712 DKTARDIVAYVIAS
+712 
-726 YFKLAIENASSEQ
+726 
-739 ALEELRQKYGSLREF
+739 EF
-754 RDAMSNARKS
+754 RNCSNATRSADFKPVECS
-764 TNP
+764 PVT

>member
-13 AVDDIDAGIMVQC
+13 AVDDVDAGIMVQC
-26 GHCGSVVQVPP
+26 GHCSSVVQVPP

-138 DREGVIPVDQA
+138 EREGVIPVDQA

-252 TASEIAKKHLTEPLI
+252 TAAEIAKKHLTEPLI

-272 NKDVP
+272 NKDIP

-312 KIAGPATESEILNS
+312 KAAGPATESEVLS
-326 GASVSKTAAR
+326 GGVPKTSSR
-336 VARPVG
+336 VAHPVSGG
-342 AVPAGADPQHDRA
+342 AMMAAPADHQNDRA

-367 EARRTRVMII
+367 EARKTRAMIL
-377 VACVI
+377 VACLV
-382 LAVSLLAGAFLLTR
+382 LFVSLIAAGILF
-396 YGAKARAERE
+396 YFNNAKAREERAKK
-406 RREAAEAAER
+406 EAAEAAER

-423 LTLAVDEI
+423 MTLAVDEI
-431 VEFSQANP
+431 LAFSRANP
-439 SDKRGL
+439 TDRRGL
-445 LAKCEAFLAKDFQ
+445 LDKCEAYIAKNYQ
-458 PGKPKEEQALMT
+458 PGKPKEEQAKIT
-470 FRAIYQ
+470 FDSIFL
-476 ETDEAVMA
+476 EVDEAMMA
-484 STRDLEARKLR
+484 SSRDLESRKLR
-495 KLITQ
+495 KLIAQ
-500 RQEAAEAAEEARQR
+500 RKDDAEAAEDARRR
-514 AIQQAEDK
+514 AEQAAEDK

-548 ERLVSEKEYFAW
+548 ERLVQDKEYFAG
-560 RMIDQTRHDHLDRAE
+560 RMIEQTRHDHLDRVE
-575 KDYADWY
+575 KDYVEWF
-582 QNVDRHAQ
+582 QMLDRQAQ
-590 NSDEAIAEVARPYR
+590 DSDEAVAEVARPYR
-604 DWAKSVLDNIAG
+604 DWAKTVLDHIAG

-628 TILADTQIGYGPS
+628 TILADTQVGYGPS
-641 GICTIK
+641 GICRVK
-647 SINNGVVKATTIEG
+647 SINNGVVKASLVDNSPY
-661 RTFQFDF
+661 QFNF
-668 DELPLAQRLVLLKK
+668 DDLPLAQRLVLLKK
-682 GAGEAGHS
+682 GAGEAGHTDS
-690 DALYFYLLLYGD
+690 LYFYLLLYGD
-702 FAGAKTVVSD
+702 FAGAKTIAAD
-712 DKTARDIVAYVIAS
+712 DDNAKEITAYVIAS
-726 YFKLAIENASSEQ
+726 YFKHAIENADEKT
-739 ALEELRQKYGSLREF
+739 LEELRAKYGTMREF
-754 RDAMSNARKS
+754 RNALPPK
-764 TNP
+764 NK

>member
-138 DREGVIPVDQA
+138 DREGAIPVDQA

-252 TASEIAKKHLTEPLI
+252 TAAEIAKKHLTEPLI

-272 NKDVP
+272 NKDIP

-284 IKMMAKNPSMRYQD
+284 MKMMAKNPSMRYQD

-312 KIAGPATESEILNS
+312 KLAGPATESEIL
-326 GASVSKTAAR
+326 GGSKSATH

-342 AVPAGADPQHDRA
+342 GTVLASAADHQNDRA

-367 EARRTRVMII
+367 EARKTRT
-377 VACVI
+377 VI
-382 LAVSLLAGAFLLTR
+382 LIACIVLFISLTAAGVLFYFNNAER
-396 YGAKARAERE
+396 RKAREQKE
-406 RREAAEAAER
+406 KLEAAER

-423 LTLAVDEI
+423 MTLAVDEI
-431 VEFSQANP
+431 VAFSRTNP
-439 SDKRGL
+439 TDRRGL
-445 LAKCEAFLAKDFQ
+445 LDKCEAFIAKNYQ
-458 PGKPKEEQALMT
+458 PGKPKEDQALMT
-470 FRAIYQ
+470 FRAIFQ
-476 ETDEAVMA
+476 EVDEGMMA
-484 STRDLEARKLR
+484 STRDLESRKLR
-495 KLITQ
+495 KLIAQ
-500 RQEAAEAAEEARQR
+500 RKDDAEAAADARRR
-514 AIQQAEDK
+514 AEQAAEDK
-522 RKADEYARQAD
+522 RLAAEYAQQAD
-533 QLRKEQSARTALELA
+533 QLRKEQSARTAMELA
-548 ERLVSEKEYFAW
+548 ERLVREKEYYAG

-575 KDYADWY
+575 KDYADWF
-582 QNVDRHAQ
+582 QTLERHTQ
-590 NSDEAIAEVARPYR
+590 DSDEAVAEVARPYR
-604 DWAKSVLDNIAG
+604 DWARVVLDNIAG

-641 GICTIK
+641 GICRVR
-647 SINNGVVKATTIEG
+647 SINNGIVKAVMVDNKQ
-661 RTFQFDF
+661 FQFDF
-668 DELPLAQRLVLLKK
+668 DDLPLKQRLVLLKK

-702 FAGAKTVVSD
+702 FAGAKE
-712 DKTARDIVAYVIAS
+712 IVADDDSAKEITNYIIAS
-726 YFKLAIENASSEQ
+726 YFKHVLENADEK
-739 ALEELRQKYGSLREF
+739 ALDELKAKYGTMREF
-754 RDAMSNARKS
+754 RNALSARNKQ

>member
-13 AVDDIDAGIMVQC
+13 AVDDVDAGIMVQC

-138 DREGVIPVDQA
+138 EREGVIPVDQA
-149 LNVIQQIAEALN
+149 LNIIQQIAEALN

-197 TGDMSDADDDEVMG
+197 TGDMSDSDEDEVMG

-242 VTGRLAFDGA
+242 VTGRLAFDGS
-252 TASEIAKKHLTEPLI
+252 TAAEIAKKHLTEPLI

-272 NKDVP
+272 NKDIP

-312 KIAGPATESEILNS
+312 KLAGPSTESEILS
-326 GASVSKTAAR
+326 GGSQTSVR

-342 AVPAGADPQHDRA
+342 GGTVLAGSAEPKNDRA

-367 EARRTRVMII
+367 EARKTRTMILI
-377 VACVI
+377 ACVV
-382 LAVSLLAGAFLLTR
+382 LVVSLAAAGVLF
-396 YGAKARAERE
+396 YFNNAKAREERA
-406 RREAAEAAER
+406 RKEAAEAAER

-423 LTLAVDEI
+423 MTLAVDEI
-431 VEFSQANP
+431 VAFSRANP
-439 SDKRGL
+439 SDKKGL
-445 LAKCEAFLAKDFQ
+445 LEKCEAYIAKDFQ
-458 PGKPKEEQALMT
+458 PGKPKEEQAEMT
-470 FRAIYQ
+470 FRAVFL
-476 ETDEAVMA
+476 EVDEAMMA
-484 STRDLEARKLR
+484 STRDLESRKLR
-495 KLITQ
+495 KLIAQ
-500 RQEAAEAAEEARQR
+500 RRDDAEAAEEARRR
-514 AIQQAEDK
+514 ARQAEED
-522 RKADEYARQAD
+522 RRRADEYAQQAD
-533 QLRKEQSARTALELA
+533 QLRKEQSARTAMELS
-548 ERLVSEKEYFAW
+548 ERLIREKEYFAG
-560 RMIDQTRHDHLDRAE
+560 RMIEQTRHEHLDRAE
-575 KDYADWY
+575 RDYADWY
-582 QNVDRHAQ
+582 QTLDRHAQ
-590 NSDEAIAEVARPYR
+590 DSDEAIASVARPYR
-604 DWAKSVLDNIAG
+604 DWARTVLDNIAG

-641 GICTIK
+641 GICYVK
-647 SINNGVVKATTIEG
+647 SINNGIVKAAMVDKKL
-661 RTFQFDF
+661 FQFHF
-668 DELPLAQRLVLLKK
+668 DDLPLTQRLVLLKK

-702 FAGAKTVVSD
+702 FEGAKTIAAD
-712 DKTARDIVAYVIAS
+712 DDTAKEITSYVINS
-726 YFKLAIENASSEQ
+726 YFSH
-739 ALEELRQKYGSLREF
+739 ALEDADQKEIDELKAKYGNLREF
-754 RDAMSNARKS
+754 RNAMANRKQN
-764 TNP
+764 NP

>member
-138 DREGVIPVDQA
+138 DREGAIPVDQA

-242 VTGRLAFDGA
+242 VTGRLAFDGS
-252 TASEIAKKHLTEPLI
+252 TAAEIAKKHLTEPLI

-272 NKDVP
+272 NKDIP

-284 IKMMAKNPSMRYQD
+284 MKMMAKNPSMRYQD

-312 KIAGPATESEILNS
+312 KLAGPATESDILN
-326 GASVSKTAAR
+326 GGSKAAH

-342 AVPAGADPQHDRA
+342 GTVLASAADHQNDRA

-367 EARRTRVMII
+367 EARKTRIVVMI
-377 VACVI
+377 ACLV
-382 LAVSLLAGAFLLTR
+382 LLVSLVAAGILF
-396 YGAKARAERE
+396 YFNNAKAREERA
-406 RREAAEAAER
+406 RKEAAEAVER

-423 LTLAVDEI
+423 MTLAVDEI
-431 VEFSQANP
+431 VAFSRANP
-439 SDKRGL
+439 TDKRGL
-445 LAKCEAFLAKDFQ
+445 LDKCEAFIAKNYQ

-470 FRAIYQ
+470 FRAIFQ
-476 ETDEAVMA
+476 EVDESMMN
-484 STRDLEARKLR
+484 STRDLESRKLR
-495 KLITQ
+495 KLIAQ
-500 RQEAAEAAEEARQR
+500 RKDDAEAAEDARRR
-514 AIQQAEDK
+514 AEQAAEDK
-522 RKADEYARQAD
+522 RRADEYAQQAD
-533 QLRKEQSARTALELA
+533 QLRKEQSARTAMALA
-548 ERLVSEKEYFAW
+548 ERLVREKEYYAG
-560 RMIDQTRHDHLDRAE
+560 RMIEQTRHDHLDRAE
-575 KDYADWY
+575 KDYADWF
-582 QNVDRHAQ
+582 QTLERNTQD
-590 NSDEAIAEVARPYR
+590 SDEAVAEVARPYR
-604 DWAKSVLDNIAG
+604 DWAKAVLDNIAG

-641 GICTIK
+641 GICRVR
-647 SINNGVVKATTIEG
+647 SINNGVVKAVMVDNKQ
-661 RTFQFDF
+661 FQFDF
-668 DELPLAQRLVLLKK
+668 DDLPLKQRLVLLKK

-702 FAGAKTVVSD
+702 FAGAKE
-712 DKTARDIVAYVIAS
+712 IVADDDDNAKEIANYIIAS
-726 YFKLAIENASSEQ
+726 YFKHALENADEK
-739 ALEELRQKYGSLREF
+739 ALEELKTKYGTMREF
-754 RDAMSNARKS
+754 RNALSARNKQN
-764 TNP
+764 NP

>member
-138 DREGVIPVDQA
+138 EREGVIPVDQA
-149 LNVIQQIAEALN
+149 LNIIQQIAEALN

-179 MLTSTGRAK
+179 MLTSAGRAK

-197 TGDMSDADDDEVMG
+197 TDDMNDSDEDEVMG

-242 VTGRLAFDGA
+242 VTGRLAFDGS
-252 TASEIAKKHLTEPLI
+252 TAAEIAKKHLTEPLI

-272 NKDVP
+272 NKDIP

-284 IKMMAKNPSMRYQD
+284 MKMMAKNPSMRYQD

-312 KIAGPATESEILNS
+312 KLAGPATESEILS
-326 GASVSKTAAR
+326 GGR
-336 VARPVG
+336 VAGRGTRTSVG
-342 AVPAGADPQHDRA
+342 GIVISGGQDAQNDRA

-367 EARRTRVMII
+367 EARKTRTMIMI
-377 VACVI
+377 ACVV
-382 LAVSLLAGAFLLTR
+382 LVVSLAAAGVLF
-396 YGAKARAERE
+396 YFNNAKAREERA
-406 RREAAEAAER
+406 RREAAEAKER

-423 LTLAVDEI
+423 MTLAVDEI
-431 VEFSQANP
+431 VAFSRANP
-439 SDKRGL
+439 TDRRGL
-445 LAKCEAFLAKDFQ
+445 LDKCEAYIAKDFQ
-458 PGKPKEEQALMT
+458 PGKPKEEDAERN
-470 FRAIYQ
+470 FRVVFQ
-476 ETDEAVMA
+476 EVDEAMMA
-484 STRDLEARKLR
+484 SARDLESRKLR
-495 KLITQ
+495 KLIAQ
-500 RQEAAEAAEEARQR
+500 RKDDAEAAEEARRR
-514 AIQQAEDK
+514 AEQAAEDK
-522 RKADEYARQAD
+522 RKADEYAQHAD
-533 QLRKEQSARTALELA
+533 QLRKEQSARTAMELS
-548 ERLVSEKEYFAW
+548 ERLIKEKEYFAG
-560 RMIDQTRHDHLDRAE
+560 RMIEQTRHDHLDRAE
-575 KDYADWY
+575 KDYADWL
-582 QNVDRHAQ
+582 QALERNAQ
-590 NSDEAIAEVARPYR
+590 SSDEAVAEVARPYR
-604 DWAKSVLDNIAG
+604 DWARNVLDHISG

-628 TILADTQIGYGPS
+628 TILADTQVGYGPS
-641 GICTIK
+641 GICRVK
-647 SINNGVVKATTIEG
+647 SINNGVVKAFMVDGKE
-661 RTFQFDF
+661 FQFEF
-668 DELPLAQRLVLLKK
+668 DDLPLKQRLVLLKK
-682 GAGEAGHS
+682 GAGEAGHTDS
-690 DALYFYLLLYGD
+690 LYFYLLLYGD
-702 FAGAKTVVSD
+702 FAGAKEIVSD
-712 DKTARDIVAYVIAS
+712 DDAAKEITAYVIAS
-726 YFKLAIENASSEQ
+726 YFKHALENADEK
-739 ALEELRQKYGSLREF
+739 ALDELKAKYGTMREF
-754 RDAMSNARKS
+754 RNALSARNRQN
-764 TNP
+764 NP

>member
-138 DREGVIPVDQA
+138 EREGVIPVDQA
-149 LNVIQQIAEALN
+149 LNIIQQIAEALN

-179 MLTSTGRAK
+179 MLTSAGRAK

-197 TGDMSDADDDEVMG
+197 TDDMNDSDEDEVMG

-242 VTGRLAFDGA
+242 VTGRLAFDGS
-252 TASEIAKKHLTEPLI
+252 TAAEIAKKHLTEPLI

-272 NKDVP
+272 NKDIP

-284 IKMMAKNPSMRYQD
+284 MKMMAKNPSMRYQD

-312 KIAGPATESEILNS
+312 KLAGPATESEILS
-326 GASVSKTAAR
+326 GGRGAGRGTRTSVGGIVISGGQDA
-336 VARPVG
+336 
-342 AVPAGADPQHDRA
+342 QNDRA

-367 EARRTRVMII
+367 EARKTRTMIMI
-377 VACVI
+377 ACVV
-382 LAVSLLAGAFLLTR
+382 LVVSLAAAGVLF
-396 YGAKARAERE
+396 YFNNAKAREERA
-406 RREAAEAAER
+406 RREAAEAKER

-423 LTLAVDEI
+423 MTLAVDEI
-431 VEFSQANP
+431 VAFSRANP
-439 SDKRGL
+439 TDRRGL
-445 LAKCEAFLAKDFQ
+445 LDKCEAYIAKDFQ
-458 PGKPKEEQALMT
+458 PGKPKEEDAERN
-470 FRAIYQ
+470 FRVVFQ
-476 ETDEAVMA
+476 EVDEAMMA
-484 STRDLEARKLR
+484 SARDLESRKLR
-495 KLITQ
+495 KLIAQ
-500 RQEAAEAAEEARQR
+500 RKDDAEAAEEARRR
-514 AIQQAEDK
+514 AEQAAEDK
-522 RKADEYARQAD
+522 RKADEYAQHAD
-533 QLRKEQSARTALELA
+533 QLRKEQSARTAMELS
-548 ERLVSEKEYFAW
+548 ERLIKEKEYFAG
-560 RMIDQTRHDHLDRAE
+560 RMIEQTRHDHLDRAE
-575 KDYADWY
+575 KDYADWL
-582 QNVDRHAQ
+582 QALERNAQ
-590 NSDEAIAEVARPYR
+590 SSDEAVAEVARPYR
-604 DWAKSVLDNIAG
+604 DWARNVLDHISG

-628 TILADTQIGYGPS
+628 TILADTQVGYGPS
-641 GICTIK
+641 GICRVK
-647 SINNGVVKATTIEG
+647 SINNGVVKAFMVDGKE
-661 RTFQFDF
+661 FQFEF
-668 DELPLAQRLVLLKK
+668 DDLPLKQRLVLLKK
-682 GAGEAGHS
+682 GAGEAGHTDS
-690 DALYFYLLLYGD
+690 LYFYLLLYGD
-702 FAGAKTVVSD
+702 FAGAKEIVSD
-712 DKTARDIVAYVIAS
+712 DDAAKEITAYVIAS
-726 YFKLAIENASSEQ
+726 YFKHALENADEK
-739 ALEELRQKYGSLREF
+739 ALDELKAKYGTMREF
-754 RDAMSNARKS
+754 RNALSARNRQN
-764 TNP
+764 NP

>member
-13 AVDDIDAGIMVQC
+13 AVDDVDAGIMVQC

-46 ADFIIRRAIGQ
+46 ADFIIRRTIGQ

-77 KILAESYANNAEF
+77 KILAESYTNNAEF
-90 VALFIKEAR
+90 VACFIKEAR

-138 DREGVIPVDQA
+138 EREGVIPVDQA
-149 LNVIQQIAEALN
+149 LNIIQQIAEALN
-161 YAWIEQKL
+161 YAWNEQKL

-252 TASEIAKKHLTEPLI
+252 TAAEIAKKHLAEPLI

-272 NKDVP
+272 NKDIP

-284 IKMMAKNPSMRYQD
+284 MKMMAKNPSMRYQD

-312 KIAGPATESEILNS
+312 KIAGPATESEILA
-326 GASVSKTAAR
+326 GGVPRASSYA
-336 VARPVG
+336 ARPVAG
-342 AVPAGADPQHDRA
+342 APMPGVADPQNDRA

-367 EARRTRVMII
+367 EARKTQMMII
-377 VACVI
+377 IACVV
-382 LAVSLLAGAFLLTR
+382 LAVSIGIGVVVSIF
-396 YGAKARAERE
+396 YG
-406 RREAAEAAER
+406 REASEKKRLEEEKRKAEALR
-416 ELQRDTP
+416 NSDTELS
-423 LTLAVDEI
+423 LAVDEI
-431 VEFSQANP
+431 VALHRDEAPARDVLN
-439 SDKRGL
+439 
-445 LAKCEAFLAKDFQ
+445 KCEEFILKDY
-458 PGKPKEEQALMT
+458 KPRPDRVKDEQAPMKFDAVYL
-470 FRAIYQ
+470 
-476 ETDEAVMA
+476 EVDEKLMA
-484 STRDLEARKLR
+484 SARDAETRKLR
-495 KLITQ
+495 RQIAQ
-500 RQEAAEAAEEARQR
+500 RKDAAEEAEEARIRAQQSADAKREADAYAQHEEQR
-514 AIQQAEDK
+514 
-522 RKADEYARQAD
+522 RR
-533 QLRKEQSARTALELA
+533 EQSARNAMELS
-548 ERLVSEKEYFAW
+548 ERLIREKEYYAG
-560 RMIDQTRHDHLDRAE
+560 RMIEQTSHDHLDRAE
-575 KDYADWY
+575 RDYADWF
-582 QNVDRHAQ
+582 QTLERQAQ
-590 NSDEAIAEVARPYR
+590 DTDEAVAEVARPYR
-604 DWAKSVLDNIAG
+604 DWARTVLDNIAG

-641 GICTIK
+641 GICRVK
-647 SINNGVVKATTIEG
+647 SINNGLVKAVMVDG
-661 RTFQFDF
+661 KPFQFEF
-668 DELPLAQRLVLLKK
+668 DELPLKQRLVLLKK

-690 DALYFYLLLYGD
+690 EALYFYLLLYGE
-702 FAGAKTVVSD
+702 FAGAKTIAAD
-712 DKTARDIVAYVIAS
+712 DETAREVTAYVIAS
-726 YFKLAIENASSEQ
+726 YFKHALENADEKE
-739 ALEELRQKYGSLREF
+739 LEELKAKYGAMREF
-754 RDAMSNARKS
+754 RSALSEQNK
-764 TNP
+764 

>member
-13 AVDDIDAGIMVQC
+13 AVDDVDAGIMVQC

-138 DREGVIPVDQA
+138 EREGAIPVDQA

-252 TASEIAKKHLTEPLI
+252 TAAEIAKKHLTEPLI

-272 NKDVP
+272 NKDIP

-284 IKMMAKNPSMRYQD
+284 MKMMAKNPSMRYQD

-312 KIAGPATESEILNS
+312 KAAGPSTDSEVLS
-326 GASVSKTAAR
+326 GVSKTSAR

-342 AVPAGADPQHDRA
+342 GTMIAAPSDPQNDRA

-367 EARRTRVMII
+367 EARKTRTMIVI
-377 VACVI
+377 ACVV
-382 LAVSLLAGAFLLTR
+382 LFVSLVAAGILF
-396 YGAKARAERE
+396 YFNNAKAREERA

-423 LTLAVDEI
+423 MTLDVDEI
-431 VEFSQANP
+431 VAFSRANP
-439 SDKRGL
+439 TDKRGL
-445 LAKCEAFLAKDFQ
+445 LDKCEVYIKKQ
-458 PGKPKEEQALMT
+458 YEPGKPKEEQAKIT
-470 FRAIYQ
+470 FDSIFL
-476 ETDEAVMA
+476 EVDEAMMA
-484 STRDLEARKLR
+484 SSRDLESRKLR
-495 KLITQ
+495 KLIAQ
-500 RQEAAEAAEEARQR
+500 RKDDAEAAEEARR
-514 AIQQAEDK
+514 RKEQAEEDK

-533 QLRKEQSARTALELA
+533 QLRKEQSARSALELS
-548 ERLVSEKEYFAW
+548 ERLVREKEYFAG
-560 RMIDQTRHDHLDRAE
+560 RMIEQTRHEHLDRVE
-575 KDYADWY
+575 KDYADWF
-582 QNVDRHAQ
+582 QTLDRQAQ
-590 NSDEAIAEVARPYR
+590 DSDAAVAEVARPYR
-604 DWAKSVLDNIAG
+604 DWAKAVLDHIAG

-628 TILADTQIGYGPS
+628 TILADTQVGYGPS
-641 GICTIK
+641 GICRVK
-647 SINNGVVKATTIEG
+647 SINNGVVKAVLVDNSPY
-661 RTFQFDF
+661 QFNF
-668 DELPLAQRLVLLKK
+668 DDLPLAQRLVLLKK
-682 GAGEAGHS
+682 GAGEAGYTDS
-690 DALYFYLLLYGD
+690 LYFYLLLYGD
-702 FAGAKTVVSD
+702 FAGAKTIAAD
-712 DKTARDIVAYVIAS
+712 EGNDAKEITAYVIAS
-726 YFKLAIENASSEQ
+726 YFKHALENPDEKTM
-739 ALEELRQKYGSLREF
+739 EELRAKYGSMREF
-754 RDAMSNARKS
+754 RSALSAKNKQN
-764 TNP
+764 NP

>member
-138 DREGVIPVDQA
+138 EREGVIPVDQA
-149 LNVIQQIAEALN
+149 LNIIQQIAEALN

-197 TGDMSDADDDEVMG
+197 TGDMSDSDEDEVMG

-222 GAPMDTRSDIY
+222 GAPMDARSDIY

-242 VTGRLAFDGA
+242 VIGRLAFDGA
-252 TASEIAKKHLTEPLI
+252 TAAEIAKKHLTEPLI

-272 NKDVP
+272 NKDIP

-284 IKMMAKNPSMRYQD
+284 MKMMAKNPSMRYQD

-312 KIAGPATESEILNS
+312 KLAGPSTDSEILAG
-326 GASVSKTAAR
+326 GAKNATR
-336 VARPVG
+336 VAHPVG
-342 AVPAGADPQHDRA
+342 SGTVLDNADRQNDRA

-367 EARRTRVMII
+367 EARKTQTMIMI
-377 VACVI
+377 AGLVLLISLVA
-382 LAVSLLAGAFLLTR
+382 AGVLF
-396 YGAKARAERE
+396 YFNNAKAREERA
-406 RREAAEAAER
+406 RKEAAEAAER

-423 LTLAVDEI
+423 MTLAVDEI
-431 VEFSQANP
+431 VAFSRANP

-445 LAKCEAFLAKDFQ
+445 LDKCEAFIAKNFQ
-458 PGKPKEEQALMT
+458 PTKPKEEQALMT
-470 FRAIYQ
+470 FRAVYQ
-476 ETDEAVMA
+476 EVDESMMA
-484 STRDLEARKLR
+484 STRDLESRKLR
-495 KLITQ
+495 KLIAQ
-500 RQEAAEAAEEARQR
+500 RKDDAEAAEEARRR
-514 AIQQAEDK
+514 AQQAAAD
-522 RKADEYARQAD
+522 RQKAEEYAQQAD
-533 QLRKEQSARTALELA
+533 QLRKEQSARTALELS
-548 ERLVSEKEYFAW
+548 ERLVREKEYFAG
-560 RMIDQTRHDHLDRAE
+560 RMIEQTRHDHLDRVE
-575 KDYADWY
+575 KDYADWF
-582 QNVDRHAQ
+582 QNLDRLSQ
-590 NSDEAIAEVARPYR
+590 DSDEAVAAVARPYR
-604 DWAKSVLDNIAG
+604 DWARTVLDNIAG

-628 TILADTQIGYGPS
+628 TILAETQVGYGPS
-641 GICTIK
+641 GICRVK
-647 SINNGVVKATTIEG
+647 SINNGIVKAVMVDNKP
-661 RTFQFDF
+661 FQFEF
-668 DELPLAQRLVLLKK
+668 DDLPLKQRLVLLKK
-682 GAGEAGHS
+682 GAGEAGHT

-702 FAGAKTVVSD
+702 FAGAKEIVAD
-712 DKTARDIVAYVIAS
+712 DDEAKEIAAYVIAS
-726 YFKLAIENASSEQ
+726 YFKH
-739 ALEELRQKYGSLREF
+739 ALDNSDERLRDELKAKYGTMREF
-754 RDAMSNARKS
+754 RNAMSAWNKQN
-764 TNP
+764 NP

>member
-13 AVDDIDAGIMVQC
+13 AVDDVDAGIMVQC

-138 DREGVIPVDQA
+138 DREGAIPVDQA

-252 TASEIAKKHLTEPLI
+252 TAAEIAKKHLTEPLI

-272 NKDVP
+272 NKDIP

-284 IKMMAKNPSMRYQD
+284 MKMMAKNPSMRYQD

-312 KIAGPATESEILNS
+312 KLAGPATESEIL
-326 GASVSKTAAR
+326 GGSKSATH

-342 AVPAGADPQHDRA
+342 GTVLASAADHQNDRA

-367 EARRTRVMII
+367 EARKTRT
-377 VACVI
+377 VI
-382 LAVSLLAGAFLLTR
+382 LIACIVLFISLTAAGVLFYFNNAER
-396 YGAKARAERE
+396 RKAREQKE
-406 RREAAEAAER
+406 KLEAAER

-423 LTLAVDEI
+423 MTLAVDEI
-431 VEFSQANP
+431 VAFSRTNP
-439 SDKRGL
+439 TDRRGL
-445 LAKCEAFLAKDFQ
+445 LDKCEAFIAKNYQ
-458 PGKPKEEQALMT
+458 PGKPKEDQALMT
-470 FRAIYQ
+470 FRAIFQ
-476 ETDEAVMA
+476 EVDEGMMA
-484 STRDLEARKLR
+484 STRDLESRKLR
-495 KLITQ
+495 KLIAQ
-500 RQEAAEAAEEARQR
+500 RKDDAEAAADARRR
-514 AIQQAEDK
+514 AEQAAEDK
-522 RKADEYARQAD
+522 RLAAEYAQQAD
-533 QLRKEQSARTALELA
+533 QLRKEQSARTAMELA
-548 ERLVSEKEYFAW
+548 ERLVREKEYYAG

-575 KDYADWY
+575 KDYADWF
-582 QNVDRHAQ
+582 QTLERHTQ
-590 NSDEAIAEVARPYR
+590 DSDEAVAEVARPYR
-604 DWAKSVLDNIAG
+604 DWARVVLDNIAG

-641 GICTIK
+641 GICRVR
-647 SINNGVVKATTIEG
+647 SINNGIVKAVMVDNKQ
-661 RTFQFDF
+661 FQFDF
-668 DELPLAQRLVLLKK
+668 DDLPLKQRLVLLKK

-702 FAGAKTVVSD
+702 FAGAKE
-712 DKTARDIVAYVIAS
+712 IVADDDSAKEITNYIIAS
-726 YFKLAIENASSEQ
+726 YFKHVLENADEK
-739 ALEELRQKYGSLREF
+739 ALDELKAKYGTMREF
-754 RDAMSNARKS
+754 RNALSARNKQ

>member
-13 AVDDIDAGIMVQC
+13 AVDDVDAGIMVQC

-46 ADFIIRRAIGQ
+46 ADFIILRAIGQ

-138 DREGVIPVDQA
+138 EREGAIPVDQA

-252 TASEIAKKHLTEPLI
+252 TAAEIAKKHLTEPLI

-272 NKDVP
+272 NKDIP

-284 IKMMAKNPSMRYQD
+284 MKMMAKNPSMRYQD

-312 KIAGPATESEILNS
+312 KLAGPATDSEVLN
-326 GASVSKTAAR
+326 ASPKSAAR
-336 VARPVG
+336 VAHPVG
-342 AVPAGADPQHDRA
+342 GTVLASAADHQNDRA

-367 EARRTRVMII
+367 EARRTRVVVLI
-377 VACVI
+377 ACLV
-382 LAVSLLAGAFLLTR
+382 LLVSLIAAGILF
-396 YGAKARAERE
+396 YFNNAKAREERA
-406 RREAAEAAER
+406 RKEAAEAVER

-423 LTLAVDEI
+423 MTLAVDEI
-431 VEFSQANP
+431 VAFSRTNP
-439 SDKRGL
+439 TDKRGL
-445 LAKCEAFLAKDFQ
+445 LEKCEAFIAKNFQ
-458 PGKPKEEQALMT
+458 PSKPKEDQALMT
-470 FRAIYQ
+470 FRAIFQ
-476 ETDEAVMA
+476 EVDESMMT

-495 KLITQ
+495 KLIAQ
-500 RQEAAEAAEEARQR
+500 RRDDAEAAEEARRR
-514 AIQQAEDK
+514 AEQAALDK
-522 RKADEYARQAD
+522 RKADEYAQQAD
-533 QLRKEQSARTALELA
+533 QLRKEQSARTAMELS
-548 ERLVSEKEYFAW
+548 ERLVRDKEYFAGH
-560 RMIDQTRHDHLDRAE
+560 MIEQTRHDHLDRVE
-575 KDYADWY
+575 KDYADWF
-582 QNVDRHAQ
+582 QTLDRNVQD
-590 NSDEAIAEVARPYR
+590 SDEAVAEVARPYR
-604 DWAKSVLDNIAG
+604 DWAKTVLDDIAG

-628 TILADTQIGYGPS
+628 TILAETQVGYGPS
-641 GICTIK
+641 GICYVK
-647 SINNGVVKATTIEG
+647 SINNGIVKAAMVDG
-661 RTFQFDF
+661 SQFQFNF
-668 DELPLAQRLVLLKK
+668 DDLPLKQRLVLLKK

-702 FAGAKTVVSD
+702 FAGAKEIAAD
-712 DKTARDIVAYVIAS
+712 DDNAKAITDYIIAS
-726 YFKLAIENASSEQ
+726 YFKYMFKNSDEK
-739 ALEELRQKYGSLREF
+739 ALEELKAKYGTLREF
-754 RDAMSNARKS
+754 RNAQSAWNKQN
-764 TNP
+764 NP